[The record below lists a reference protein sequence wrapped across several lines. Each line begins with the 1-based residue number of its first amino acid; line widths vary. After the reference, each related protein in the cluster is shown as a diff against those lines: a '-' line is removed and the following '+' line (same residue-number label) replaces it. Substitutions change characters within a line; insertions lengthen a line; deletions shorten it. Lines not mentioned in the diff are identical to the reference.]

1 MYTQTH
7 TPTAGGGGNLTPPRR
22 FWYVAV
28 LQIDFTFSGKPL
40 IFLTRRGQF
49 YGWWHCWRPVTSP
62 TMVAILAAIL
72 KTWEDLRF
80 IGTQIKKP
88 GHWMHQQFLCRL
100 SLGCTRKLTPPRR
113 GGGDFNPPRSFWYV
127 AVLQIDFIFSGK
139 PLIFLTRRGQ
149 FYGWWHCWRPVTS
162 PTMVAIL
169 AAILDFNKN

>member
-1 MYTQTH
+1 MQQQFLCRLTLGCTRKL
-7 TPTAGGGGNLTPPRR
+7 TPPRRGGGGNLTPPRR

-62 TMVAILAAIL
+62 AMVAILAAIL

-80 IGTQIKKP
+80 IVTQIKKP
-88 GHWMHQQFLCRL
+88 GHWMHQQFLCSL

-113 GGGDFNPPRSFWYV
+113 GGRGFQSSPKF
-127 AVLQIDFIFSGK
+127 
-139 PLIFLTRRGQ
+139 LICCSITNR
-149 FYGWWHCWRPVTS
+149 FY
-162 PTMVAIL
+162 L
-169 AAILDFNKN
+169 